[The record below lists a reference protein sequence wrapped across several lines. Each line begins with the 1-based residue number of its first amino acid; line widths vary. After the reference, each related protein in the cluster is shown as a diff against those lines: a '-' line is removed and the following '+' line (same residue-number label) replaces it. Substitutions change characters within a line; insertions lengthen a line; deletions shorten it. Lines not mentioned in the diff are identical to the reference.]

1 MKKCQASTIT
11 GTRYKSEEKRRRKSG
26 RDTENVKESQCKSQ
40 SKKSKIKRPTR
51 GGARMKRA
59 MKRVQSKYA
68 KEKTSSRNEVGFGEE
83 DQIRVRGLGFR
94 VRQGKR

>member
-1 MKKCQASTIT
+1 
-11 GTRYKSEEKRRRKSG
+11 
-26 RDTENVKESQCKSQ
+26 
-40 SKKSKIKRPTR
+40 
-51 GGARMKRA
+51 MKRA